1 MMLIILLLAVSVCA
15 IGICIYNYLSG
26 KKLIRDFLYF
36 AKINGKPLQHWDEF
50 STANPEKSDIIIS
63 LTSIP
68 SRISKIES
76 TLKSLLAQKRSAAK
90 IHLYLPKFS
99 QRENTA
105 YQVPESLHSLQNLA
119 IIEPDTDWGPATKFI
134 PAAESLAPNQKIL
147 VVDDDNIYPDT
158 YLLEFEQAATA
169 HPDVILTASG
179 WKVPADLIDKPTTL
193 LSNLRKTPPTPV
205 ASTRVN
211 KLYQVDIVQGYA
223 GFLIKPSFFDM
234 QRLKDYTSAPAAAR
248 FVDDVWVS
256 AHAMVPKYVFPMRR
270 FCFTLLWKQKFYK
283 STSLAKINNRGKA
296 DHSQRNNSIMIRYF
310 KDVWQK
316 GQH

>member
-1 MMLIILLLAVSVCA
+1 MILTAFFLTIAVMAV
-15 IGICIYNYLSG
+15 GVYNYLSG

-90 IHLYLPKFS
+90 IHLYIPRFS
-99 QRENTA
+99 QRENTV
-105 YQVPESLHSLQNLA
+105 YQVPEDLKTLHNLS
-119 IIEPDTDWGPATKFI
+119 IIECDTDWGPATKFI

-158 YLLEFEQAATA
+158 YLQEFEQAATA

-234 QRLKDYTSAPAAAR
+234 QRLKDYSVAPAAAR

-256 AHAMVPKYVFPMRR
+256 AHALVPKFVFPMRR
-270 FCFTLLWKQKFYK
+270 FCFTLFWKLKFYK

-296 DHSQRNNSIMIRYF
+296 DYSQRNNSIIIKHF
-310 KDVWQK
+310 KEVWRK
-316 GQH
+316 GSLG